1 VNILCSCKAFFSV
14 WLSKH
19 FGDLDFID
27 IHQDNQV
34 TILEHLQ
41 AIDQVTE
48 QLLENASRRMKID
61 E

>member
-1 VNILCSCKAFFSV
+1 
-14 WLSKH
+14 LSKH

-34 TILEHLQ
+34 TIFDCLQ
-41 AIDQVTE
+41 AIDQVTQ
-48 QLLENASRRMKID
+48 QLLENASQRMKND